1 MKPSYVVPAL
11 WAAFLV
17 ASLPAQ
23 QPTQSSAGA
32 AQGATAPDTWATK
45 TYRFPSDELGTGFV
59 SRDKGQLRA
68 PKLPKANATEAEV
81 ADFLKKSDAI
91 VSLYLKDQGISLPE
105 GSVVAYDSA
114 NQTLVIRTSGKAH
127 EQIGAWATTLV
138 NRVATTLT
146 FATYLIEAEATEVR
160 KLVNEAGGKGDHSAQ
175 LARLRTL
182 VGEGRGRQV
191 DLLRLETR
199 SGQRATVV
207 HGEERV
213 NGVELSGSKNGWTAH
228 ANDTKEIGSRLELDP
243 VLGPD
248 GETLDINIAIDH
260 DYRLPL
266 DRWEPVAQTG
276 SGQRADVRVTDFY
289 RVKVNAAQTMLSGTA
304 RLLGVWKPEGAQEPG
319 RENRLLVAIVRA
331 DVVPLLA
338 AVDRRL
344 ETIFA
349 AHSEKLRPT
358 PATVPGIVQDP
369 SLPTG
374 MIIRRFK
381 VVPSFLSAAASRDS
395 AAPAGAAAADP
406 FAAGSMSNEP
416 RMTVRITALDILRAQ
431 GIVFPQGA
439 SANFNA
445 ATSEL
450 IVRNTPENMA
460 LVETFI
466 DTLTSVQ
473 PINVAF
479 DVQIVQ
485 ADGAFLRKL
494 EEEYASRADHGN
506 MWQAVEEAIAQG
518 RASYV
523 QSLWTG
529 TRSGQRVATQVNRE
543 YSYVT
548 EAAFEKEE
556 APKKA
561 ADSKATPPEQAAT
574 PAAGDAQ
581 KAEGRLSPVIEMRP
595 VGTTLELDPVI
606 APDGRTIDVS
616 YALER
621 HYASPTLRIPL
632 AGDDPKVMK
641 LDAPATSFH
650 RANTTSAI
658 TYLPGMIR
666 LIGIWKPEGA
676 PDVGG
681 ADVMQAA
688 FMRAN
693 LDPVGPADK

>member
-1 MKPSYVVPAL
+1 MKPPYVVPAL
-11 WAAFLV
+11 WAAFAV
-17 ASLPAQ
+17 AILPAQ
-23 QPTQSSAGA
+23 QPPQSPAGV
-32 AQGATAPDTWATK
+32 AQGLLATVAPDTWSTK
-45 TYRFPSDELGTGFV
+45 TYRFPSDDLGTGFV

-91 VSLYLKDQGISLPE
+91 VSLYLKDQGIPLPE

-127 EQIGAWATTLV
+127 EQIGTWATTLV

-146 FATYLIEAEATEVR
+146 FATYLIEAEASEVR
-160 KLVNEAGGKGDHSAQ
+160 KIVNEAGGKGDHSAQ
-175 LARLRTL
+175 LARLKAL
-182 VGEGRGRQV
+182 VGEGKGRQV

-213 NGVELSGSKNGWTAH
+213 HGVELKGSKSGWTAH
-228 ANDTKEIGSRLELDP
+228 ANDTREIGARMELDP

-248 GETLDINIAIDH
+248 GETLDLNISIDH

-276 SGQRADVRVTDFY
+276 SGLRADVRVTDFY
-289 RVKVNAAQTMLSGTA
+289 RVKVTTAQTMMSGTA
-304 RLLGVWKPEGAQEPG
+304 RLLGVWKPEGAQELG

-338 AVDRRL
+338 SVDRRL

-349 AHSEKLRPT
+349 AQAEKLRPT
-358 PATVPGIVQDP
+358 PAVVPGLVQDP
-369 SLPTG
+369 SLPPG

-381 VVPSFLSAAASRDS
+381 VVPSFLSAGASRDS
-395 AAPAGAAAADP
+395 SGPAAAAAADP
-406 FAAGSMSNEP
+406 FAAGPMSNEP

-431 GIVFPQGA
+431 GIVFPQGS
-439 SANFNA
+439 SANFNS

-450 IVRNTPENMA
+450 IVRNTSENMA
-460 LVETFI
+460 LVEAFI
-466 DTLTSVQ
+466 DTLTSVL
-473 PINVAF
+473 PINVSF

-494 EEEYASRADHGN
+494 EEEYASRADHGK
-506 MWQAVEEAIAQG
+506 MWQSVEEAIAQG

-523 QSLWTG
+523 QTLWTG
-529 TRSGQRVATQVNRE
+529 TRSGQRVVTRVSRE

-548 EAAFEKEE
+548 EASTGKGQAPEKPSE
-556 APKKA
+556 
-561 ADSKATPPEQAAT
+561 SKTTPPT
-574 PAAGDAQ
+574 PPTADARNS
-581 KAEGRLSPVIEMRP
+581 EGELSSVIEMRP
-595 VGTTLELDPVI
+595 VGTSLELDPVI
-606 APDGRTIDVS
+606 GPDGRTIDVN
-616 YALER
+616 YALDR
-621 HYASPTLRIPL
+621 DYAAPTLRVPL
-632 AGDDPKVMK
+632 SSDDPKVMK

-650 RANTTSAI
+650 RARLTTSI

-676 PDVGG
+676 PNAEG

>member
-1 MKPSYVVPAL
+1 MKPSYVIPAL

-17 ASLPAQ
+17 AGLPAQ
-23 QPTQSSAGA
+23 QSPQSSTGV
-32 AQGATAPDTWATK
+32 AQGALAPDTWTTK
-45 TYRFPSDELGTGFV
+45 TYRFPSDELGAGFV
-59 SRDKGQLRA
+59 SRDKGQLKA

-105 GSVVAYDSA
+105 GSVVAYDSG

-127 EQIGAWATTLV
+127 EQIGAWATTLINQV
-138 NRVATTLT
+138 PASLT

-175 LARLRTL
+175 LAKLKAL
-182 VGEGRGRQV
+182 VGEGKGRQV
-191 DLLRLETR
+191 DLLRLEMR

-228 ANDTKEIGSRLELDP
+228 ANDTREIGARMELEP

-276 SGQRADVRVTDFY
+276 SGQRADVRVTDYY
-289 RVKVNAAQTMLSGTA
+289 RVKVTTSQTMLSGTA

-338 AVDRRL
+338 AVDRQL

-349 AHSEKLRPT
+349 AHAEKLRPT
-358 PATVPGIVQDP
+358 PAAVPGIVQDP

-395 AAPAGAAAADP
+395 AAPAAAAASDP

-460 LVETFI
+460 LVEAFI
-466 DTLTSVQ
+466 DTLTSVL

-479 DVQIVQ
+479 NTQIVQ

-494 EEEYASRADHGN
+494 EEEYASRADHGK

-523 QSLWTG
+523 QSLWIG
-529 TRSGQRVATQVNRE
+529 TRSGQRVVTQVSRE

-548 EAAFEKEE
+548 EAATEKEE

-561 ADSKATPPEQAAT
+561 ADSKASPPEQAAT
-574 PAAGDAQ
+574 PATVDAQ
-581 KAEGRLSPVIEMRP
+581 KAEGRLSPVIDMRP
-595 VGTTLELDPVI
+595 VGTSLELDPVVG
-606 APDGRTIDVS
+606 PDGRTIDVS

-621 HYASPTLRIPL
+621 HYAAPTLRIPL

-676 PDVGG
+676 PDAGN
-681 ADVMQAA
+681 ADIMQAA

>member
-1 MKPSYVVPAL
+1 M
-11 WAAFLV
+11 
-17 ASLPAQ
+17 Q
-23 QPTQSSAGA
+23 GSA
-32 AQGATAPDTWATK
+32 APDTWTTK
-45 TYRFPSDELGTGFV
+45 TYRFPSDELGAGFV

-68 PKLPKANATEAEV
+68 PKLPKASAAEAEV

-105 GSVVAYDSA
+105 GSVLAYDGA

-127 EQIGAWATTLV
+127 EQIGAWATTLL
-138 NRVATTLT
+138 NRVPTSLT
-146 FATYLIEAEATEVR
+146 FATYLIEAEASEVR
-160 KLVNEAGGKGDHSAQ
+160 KMVNEAGGKGDHSAQ
-175 LARLRTL
+175 LARLKAL
-182 VGEGRGRQV
+182 VGEGKGRQV

-207 HGEERV
+207 HGQERV
-213 NGVELSGSKNGWTAH
+213 HGVELTGSKNGWTEH
-228 ANDTKEIGSRLELDP
+228 LNDTREIGARMELDP

-276 SGQRADVRVTDFY
+276 SGERADVRVTDFY
-289 RVKVNAAQTMLSGTA
+289 RVNVTTAQTMLSGTA

-319 RENRLLVAIVRA
+319 RENRLLVAILRA

-338 AVDRRL
+338 SVDRRL

-349 AHSEKLRPT
+349 AHAEKLRPT
-358 PATVPGIVQDP
+358 PAAVPGVVQDP
-369 SLPTG
+369 SLPAG

-381 VVPSFLSAAASRDS
+381 VVPGFLSAAASRDS
-395 AAPAGAAAADP
+395 SAPAAAAAADP
-406 FAAGSMSNEP
+406 FAAAPMSSEP

-485 ADGAFLRKL
+485 ADGAFLRRL
-494 EEEYASRADHGN
+494 EEEHASRADHGS
-506 MWQAVEEAIAQG
+506 MWKAIEEAIAQG

-523 QSLWTG
+523 QSLWIG
-529 TRSGQRVATQVNRE
+529 TRSGQRVVTRVTRE

-548 EAAFEKEE
+548 EAATEKEE

-561 ADSKATPPEQAAT
+561 ADSKATPTAPDSNPAT
-574 PAAGDAQ
+574 PDPRNAGG
-581 KAEGRLSPVIEMRP
+581 KLSPVIEMRP
-595 VGTTLELDPVI
+595 VGTSLELDPVVG
-606 APDGRTIDVS
+606 PDGRTIDVS

-621 HYASPTLRIPL
+621 HYAPPTLRMPL

-650 RANTTSAI
+650 RANTTTAI

-666 LIGIWKPEGA
+666 LIGLWKPEGA
-676 PDVGG
+676 
-681 ADVMQAA
+681 ADAGNTDIMQAA

>member
-1 MKPSYVVPAL
+1 M
-11 WAAFLV
+11 
-17 ASLPAQ
+17 
-23 QPTQSSAGA
+23 
-32 AQGATAPDTWATK
+32 
-45 TYRFPSDELGTGFV
+45 
-59 SRDKGQLRA
+59 
-68 PKLPKANATEAEV
+68 
-81 ADFLKKSDAI
+81 
-91 VSLYLKDQGISLPE
+91 
-105 GSVVAYDSA
+105 
-114 NQTLVIRTSGKAH
+114 
-127 EQIGAWATTLV
+127 
-138 NRVATTLT
+138 
-146 FATYLIEAEATEVR
+146 
-160 KLVNEAGGKGDHSAQ
+160 
-175 LARLRTL
+175 
-182 VGEGRGRQV
+182 
-191 DLLRLETR
+191 
-199 SGQRATVV
+199 
-207 HGEERV
+207 
-213 NGVELSGSKNGWTAH
+213 
-228 ANDTKEIGSRLELDP
+228 
-243 VLGPD
+243 
-248 GETLDINIAIDH
+248 
-260 DYRLPL
+260 
-266 DRWEPVAQTG
+266 AQTG
-276 SGQRADVRVTDFY
+276 SGLRADVRVTDYY
-289 RVKVNAAQTMLSGTA
+289 RVNVTTAQTMLSGTA

-338 AVDRRL
+338 ALDRQL

-349 AHSEKLRPT
+349 AHAEKLRPT
-358 PATVPGIVQDP
+358 PTAAPGVVQDP
-369 SLPTG
+369 SLPAG

-395 AAPAGAAAADP
+395 AAPAAAAAADP
-406 FAAGSMSNEP
+406 FAAGSMPNEP

-466 DTLTSVQ
+466 DTLTSVL

-479 DVQIVQ
+479 NTQIVQ
-485 ADGAFLRKL
+485 ADGTFLRKL
-494 EEEYASRADHGN
+494 EEEYASRADHGK

-523 QSLWTG
+523 QSLWIG
-529 TRSGQRVATQVNRE
+529 TRSGQRVITQVRRE
-543 YSYVT
+543 YSYVS
-548 EAAFEKEE
+548 EAATEKEE

-574 PAAGDAQ
+574 PAADDAQ
-581 KAEGRLSPVIEMRP
+581 KADGRLSPVIEMRP
-595 VGTTLELDPVI
+595 VGTSLELDPVI
-606 APDGRTIDVS
+606 DPDGRTIDVN

-621 HYASPTLRIPL
+621 DYAAPTLRLPL
-632 AGDDPKVMK
+632 SSDDPKVMK

-650 RANTTSAI
+650 RARMTTSI

-676 PDVGG
+676 PNAEG

-693 LDPVGPADK
+693 LDPVGPTDK